1 VRRNSLGPGRV
12 STAESAPAL
21 TVAVDRVAFGIRLEP
36 LMEPLLKYFARR
48 VLPRDDAY
56 DCLSETLTVLW
67 TKRRAA
73 PADDTELRAWSFGIA
88 KNVLRNH
95 ERAARRRTLLAEKTR
110 ESAENG
116 TAVYD
121 DGASRA
127 VTALASL
134 TPRDRELVTLI
145 VWDGLGVAEA
155 GAVLGLSA
163 PTART
168 RYSRARAVLRRALD
182 LPVSQEG

>member
-1 VRRNSLGPGRV
+1 M
-12 STAESAPAL
+12 STDKSAPAL
-21 TVAVDRVAFGIRLEP
+21 TATSERAEFGIRLEP

-48 VLPRDDAY
+48 VVPRDEAY
-56 DCLSETLTVLW
+56 DCLSDTLTVLW
-67 TKRRAA
+67 TKRSNA
-73 PADDTELRAWSFGIA
+73 PADATELRAWSFGIA
-88 KNVLRNH
+88 KNVVFTH
-95 ERAARRRTLLAEKTR
+95 ERAARRRARLAEKTR
-110 ESAENG
+110 DAVAEATPSDDDPDSA
-116 TAVYD
+116 VW
-121 DGASRA
+121 S
-127 VTALASL
+127 ALDALSS
-134 TPRDRELVTLI
+134 RDRELVTLI